1 MGDQPAL
8 RLARCEDANAFLQR
22 AGPFLVAREARHNL
36 LLGLTTMLTRHPKRE
51 RAAPYAAVVE
61 RGDAVVA
68 AALRTPPHN
77 VILSEAEEMAAIDLV
92 AEDARRL
99 YPTLPGVLGPAE
111 ASRRF
116 GDVWHA
122 STGQPHALA
131 VAERI
136 YELTEVIPVSG
147 VPGEPRRA
155 TDADRP
161 WLEDWFQAF
170 FVEAIPGP
178 SEEARRAAERGVDAR
193 LSSGSDAGLW
203 YWFDGRPVALA
214 GYSGPTPTGI
224 RVAPVYTPPEY
235 RRRGYASALTAALS
249 QALLDAGRRA
259 CFLFT
264 DLANP
269 TSNRIYQA
277 VGYRPVCDVEERR
290 FGPAPRAAESARAAE
305 TEDLR

>member
-1 MGDQPAL
+1 MGNQPAL
-8 RLARCEDANAFLQR
+8 RLARCGGAEAFLQR
-22 AGPFLVAREARHNL
+22 AGPFLAAREARHNL
-36 LLGLTTMLTRHPKRE
+36 LLGLATMLARHPERE
-51 RAAPYAAVVE
+51 RAAPYAAVVA
-61 RGDAVVA
+61 RGEAVVA

-77 VILSEAEEMAAIDLV
+77 LILSETEETAAIDLL

-99 YPTLPGVLGPAE
+99 YPTLPGVLGPAV
-111 ASRRF
+111 ACRRF
-116 GDVWHA
+116 GDRWQA

-136 YELTEVIPVSG
+136 YELTGVIPVSG

-155 TDADRP
+155 TEADRP

-170 FVEAIPGP
+170 VVEAIPGP
-178 SEEARRAAERGVDAR
+178 SEESRQAAERGVDAR

-214 GYSGPTPTGI
+214 GYGGPTPTGI

-277 VGYRPVCDVEERR
+277 IGYRPVCDVEERR
-290 FGPAPRAAESARAAE
+290 FGPAPRAGEPARAGE
-305 TEDLR
+305 REVVR